1 MRMSERVK
9 PIWNSRKLWR
19 NEKVNE
25 PHNVRNSAGFGSW
38 IQTCHWQM
46 FVTSFAVILA
56 KWLDHLT
63 HILCFTC
70 VAGYGSKSL
79 RITSN
84 HGHLKD
90 HEMCLEDS
98 HTHVRWAKVSFFF
111 SDCWCAAT
119 LRSSNLKETSK
130 GNIRDV
136 CVIFSVTAMICMDR
150 LIGGWV
156 KPY

>member
-1 MRMSERVK
+1 
-9 PIWNSRKLWR
+9 
-19 NEKVNE
+19 
-25 PHNVRNSAGFGSW
+25 
-38 IQTCHWQM
+38 M

-111 SDCWCAAT
+111 FLGLLMCCNFKVVQPE
-119 LRSSNLKETSK
+119 R
-130 GNIRDV
+130 NIQRQY
-136 CVIFSVTAMICMDR
+136 T
-150 LIGGWV
+150 
-156 KPY
+156 

>member
-1 MRMSERVK
+1 MRTSERVK

-98 HTHVRWAKVSFFF
+98 HTHVRWAKVRFFF
-111 SDCWCAAT
+111 FGLLMCCNFKVVQPERNIQRQYTWC
-119 LRSSNLKETSK
+119 LCNFQCHSHDLH
-130 GNIRDV
+130 G
-136 CVIFSVTAMICMDR
+136 
-150 LIGGWV
+150 
-156 KPY
+156 